1 MNKRKLWQPPRLR
14 IGEDHGQERRAT
26 WLELFYDLI
35 FVVAIAELA
44 HNLSK
49 DVSWAGILGFVALF
63 TPIWSC
69 WLGATFYATLFDTDD
84 LSDRLLT
91 LLQMIMIAALAVNVH
106 HGLSSSA
113 TGFAIAYAG
122 ARSVLIVQF
131 LIARYHVPIARP
143 LLNRYILGF
152 GVAVGC
158 WILSLFVPAPWRFI
172 LWALGVIVEFI
183 APLGT
188 GHLATQIT
196 PDITHMPERLG
207 LFTMI
212 VLGESVAAVVKGVAQ
227 KEWIFSST
235 VVALLGMI
243 VAFSLWW
250 LYFDSIDGSPL
261 ETMKAGRIKIFISWL
276 YSHLL
281 LAIGLAATGVGV
293 EHLIF
298 KSAVNVLPD
307 NERLLFCGAVTLC
320 LVVLALINLT
330 TCILEK
336 HRQGR
341 ILSAYR
347 LGAGAFVLCLGI
359 AGKSLSPV
367 ALIALVASACAIAVA
382 LDVFGKSQ
390 AQIISQE

>member
-1 MNKRKLWQPPRLR
+1 MNKKLWQPPRLR
-14 IGEDHGQERRAT
+14 IGEDRGEERRAT

-49 DVSWAGILGFVALF
+49 DVSVIGVLSFIALF

-91 LLQMIMIAALAVNVH
+91 LLQMTLIAALAVNVH
-106 HGLSSSA
+106 HGLSTSA
-113 TGFAIAYAG
+113 VSFAISYIG
-122 ARSVLIVQF
+122 ARSILILQF

-152 GVAVGC
+152 SLGASF
-158 WILSLFVPAPWRFI
+158 WLISLFVPAPWRFV
-172 LWALGVIVEFI
+172 LWAIGMIVEFV

-188 GHLATQIT
+188 GRFATQIT
-196 PDITHMPERLG
+196 PDISHMPERLG

-212 VLGESVAAVVKGVAQ
+212 VLGESVAAVVRGVAQ
-227 KEWIFSST
+227 KEWIISST
-235 VVALLGMI
+235 IVALLGMI

-261 ETMKAGRIKIFISWL
+261 ETMKEGRINIFLTWL

-281 LAIGLAATGVGV
+281 LAMGLAATGVGV

-307 NERLLFCGAVTLC
+307 NERLLLCGAVTLC
-320 LVVLALINLT
+320 LAILAVINLT

-336 HRQGR
+336 QRQGK

-347 LGAGAFVLCLGI
+347 LGAGAFVFFLGI
-359 AGKSLSPV
+359 AGKSLAPV
-367 ALIALVASACAIAVA
+367 ALIALVAAACAIAVV
-382 LDVFGKSQ
+382 LDLFGKSRY
-390 AQIISQE
+390 QIMSEE

>member
-1 MNKRKLWQPPRLR
+1 MNKKLWQPPRLR
-14 IGEDHGQERRAT
+14 IGEDRGEERRAT

-49 DVSWAGILGFVALF
+49 DVSVVGVLSFIALF

-69 WLGATFYATLFDTDD
+69 WLGATFYANLFDTDD
-84 LSDRLLT
+84 LGDRLLT
-91 LLQMIMIAALAVNVH
+91 LLQMILIAALAVNVH

-113 TGFAIAYAG
+113 VSFAITYIG

-131 LIARYHVPIARP
+131 LIAKYHVPIARP
-143 LLNRYILGF
+143 LLNRYLLGF
-152 GVAVGC
+152 TLGASF
-158 WILSLFVPAPWRFI
+158 WLISLFVPAPWRFL
-172 LWALGVIVEFI
+172 LWAVGLIVEFL

-188 GHLATQIT
+188 GRFATQIT
-196 PDITHMPERLG
+196 PDIAHMPERLG

-212 VLGESVAAVVKGVAQ
+212 VLGESVAAVVRGVAQ
-227 KEWIFSST
+227 KEWIISST
-235 VVALLGMI
+235 TVALLGMI
-243 VAFSLWW
+243 VAFSFWW

-261 ETMKAGRIKIFISWL
+261 ETMKEGRINIFLTWL

-281 LAIGLAATGVGV
+281 LAMGLAATGVGV

-298 KSAVNVLPD
+298 KSAVDVLPD

-320 LVVLALINLT
+320 LVTLAVVNLT

-336 HRQGR
+336 QRQGK

-347 LGAGAFVLCLGI
+347 LGAGAFVFCLGI
-359 AGKSLSPV
+359 FGKSLAPV
-367 ALIALVASACAIAVA
+367 VLTALVAAACAIAVA
-382 LDVFGKSQ
+382 LDLLGKSR
-390 AQIISQE
+390 SQLMSGD